1 MASLDVY
8 MNGYLVGIFSRKGS
22 GAHVFQYASSWLQ
35 QAGNRPISLSLPLQL
50 KPFEGDVVYNFF
62 DNLLPDNMEIRNR
75 ILIRYKTET
84 TQPFD
89 LLNKIGQDSVGA
101 LQLIPHGEPPADIRR
116 IDYKSLSDVELESI
130 LKGYQSNIPLGM
142 LNSEDDF
149 RISIA
154 GAQEKTALLK
164 IGGNWCL
171 PQKATPTTHI
181 IKLPIG
187 EIVTAHNIIDLSD
200 SVENEF
206 LCLLI
211 AKAFGLSVPDT
222 EIIRVGSIKALAVT
236 RFDRRYSSDKH
247 WIMRLPQ
254 EDFCQAL
261 NVPSARKYESQG
273 GPGIS
278 QIMDYLRGSDHAARD
293 RYHFMKAQVVFWL
306 LAATDGHAKNFSL
319 FIKSAGRY
327 ESTPLYDILSLYP
340 AIGRKG
346 LHIKDAKLAMGL
358 TGSKGK
364 KYGIAQIYPR
374 HFVATAKS
382 VGFAVEEM
390 KQILN
395 EIKDNV
401 SNVLTSV
408 SRQLPA
414 EFPSSIR
421 DAIFAGMQQR
431 AERLHLVFD

>member
-1 MASLDVY
+1 M
-8 MNGYLVGIFSRKGS
+8 
-22 GAHVFQYASSWLQ
+22 
-35 QAGNRPISLSLPLQL
+35 
-50 KPFEGDVVYNFF
+50 
-62 DNLLPDNMEIRNR
+62 
-75 ILIRYKTET
+75 
-84 TQPFD
+84 
-89 LLNKIGQDSVGA
+89 
-101 LQLIPHGEPPADIRR
+101 
-116 IDYKSLSDVELESI
+116 
-130 LKGYQSNIPLGM
+130 
-142 LNSEDDF
+142 
-149 RISIA
+149 
-154 GAQEKTALLK
+154 
-164 IGGNWCL
+164 
-171 PQKATPTTHI
+171 
-181 IKLPIG
+181 
-187 EIVTAHNIIDLSD
+187 
-200 SVENEF
+200 ENEF

-236 RFDRRYSSDKH
+236 RFDRRYSSDKQ

-319 FIKSAGRY
+319 FIKSDGRY

-382 VGFAVEEM
+382 VGFAEEEM
-390 KQILN
+390 MQILN

-408 SRQLPA
+408 SRQLPT

-421 DAIFAGMQQR
+421 DTIFAGMQQR
-431 AERLHLVFD
+431 AERLHIVFD